1 MSDYL
6 MRDGAPL
13 TEAEWESIDSTVVA
27 VAKQHLVGRRVL
39 HIFGPLGAGIQSVP
53 NERLAAPSPGAISFE
68 GSEDAAIEVAGR
80 EQTPLLVVH
89 KDFCLN
95 WRTLETSRQMGLP
108 LDTGAAAAAAAV
120 TARAEDRLI
129 FLGDHEAGVEG
140 LLTAKGRRTLALSDW
155 SECGSAFDNLVNA
168 VAVLSGAGYTPPYAA
183 VLSPDLFACLLRVY
197 KDSDTLELTHAK
209 EALTG
214 GVYES
219 PVLGQKQG
227 VVLALGRQ
235 HFDLAVGQDLAT
247 AYLESRNLN
256 HYLRVMETIALR
268 IKDPGAICA
277 LTKGGK

>member
-6 MRDGAPL
+6 MRDAAPL
-13 TEAEWESIDSTVVA
+13 TEAEWQSIDDTVVA

-53 NERLAAPSPGAISFE
+53 NERMGAPSPGVVSFD
-68 GSEDAAIEVAGR
+68 GSEDAAVEVADR
-80 EQTPLLVVH
+80 SHLPLMTVH

-95 WRTLETSRQMGLP
+95 WRTLETSRQTGIP

-129 FLGDHEAGVEG
+129 FHGSPEAGLEG
-140 LLTAKGRRTLALSDW
+140 LLTAKGRQTLALSDW
-155 SECGSAFDNLVNA
+155 SECGSAFDNLVGA
-168 VAVLSGAGYTPPYAA
+168 VAVLSTAGYTPPYAA

-197 KDSDTLELTHAK
+197 KDSDTLELTHAR
-209 EALTG
+209 EALAG
-214 GVYES
+214 GVYEC

-235 HFDLAVGQDLAT
+235 HFDLAVGQDLVT
-247 AYLESRNLN
+247 AYLETRNLS
-256 HYLRVMETIALR
+256 HYLRVMETVALR
-268 IKDPGAICA
+268 IKDPGAICT
-277 LTKGGK
+277 LSKGGK

>member
-6 MRDGAPL
+6 MRDAAPL
-13 TEAEWESIDSTVVA
+13 TEAEWESIDSTVLA
-27 VAKQHLVGRRVL
+27 VAKQQLVGRRVL

-53 NERLAAPSPGAISFE
+53 TERLAAPSPGSISFE

-80 EQTPLLVVH
+80 DQTPLLMVH

-95 WRTLETSRQMGLP
+95 WRALETSRQMGLP

-129 FLGDHEAGVEG
+129 FLGDQEAGVEG

-214 GVYES
+214 GVYEC

-235 HFDLAVGQDLAT
+235 YFDLAVGQDLAT

>member
-27 VAKQHLVGRRVL
+27 VAKEHLVGRRVL

-68 GSEDAAIEVAGR
+68 GSEGAAIEVAGR

-129 FLGDHEAGVEG
+129 FLGDQEAGVEG

-214 GVYES
+214 GVYEC